1 MADVLG
7 RFSFATA
14 TTIKQLKNSSN
25 NENTVKSTAFW
36 LSIWKKWCL
45 EKEIAKEIKITS
57 RSSLTLCSS
66 DSTPKLKT
74 NMVEPRKRRLVVS
87 SCTGTQRN
95 QTLTNCVTTPCM
107 EMKTIGIPPCTGT
120 PGQPP
125 TIPFHRKWFGHGL
138 NNSLNYLAGL
148 WTFFRLTDVKISWYI
163 SVLIVRGCFDRMHRF
178 E

>member
-14 TTIKQLKNSSN
+14 TTIQQLKNSSN

-74 NMVEPRKRRLVVS
+74 NMVEPRKRR
-87 SCTGTQRN
+87 
-95 QTLTNCVTTPCM
+95 
-107 EMKTIGIPPCTGT
+107 
-120 PGQPP
+120 
-125 TIPFHRKWFGHGL
+125 FH
-138 NNSLNYLAGL
+138 SIESDSD
-148 WTFFRLTDVKISWYI
+148 TD
-163 SVLIVRGCFDRMHRF
+163 
-178 E
+178 